1 MTYKLTVVDNTT
13 TLSVTETPVLITEQ
27 VAGIQGPAG
36 STGTAATVAV
46 GSTSTGAA
54 GTNASVTNSGTSSAA
69 TFNFT
74 IPRGNTGEKGADGTD
89 GAAAT
94 IAVNSTSTGAAGT
107 NATVTNVGTSSAAS
121 LNFVIPRGADG
132 NNGTNGQG
140 YTAKGTYSSGTTYA
154 AYDVVYYSLTGNS
167 YRAKSATTGNAPTNT
182 TYWERMTD
190 AWSIPSSYSGSEFY
204 GVGSTVTY
212 LGSSYYCFNAPPSSG
227 YTPTDTTYWLR
238 IAAKGDTGSIGPTG
252 PQGTQYAQVL
262 TSSTTGNGT
271 TLTPI
276 FPSGSQAIALT
287 AGLTYF
293 FEGFVSISK
302 VGSGSS
308 ANFSVGF
315 TFSQTQQN
323 LNYQISM
330 TSASS
335 TAATFQASNNLTATS
350 VNVGTAGTTAGTGLI
365 RYSGFFQAN
374 GTTGGTLTPTF
385 AQSSA
390 PTSGN
395 PSANIGS
402 YFRLIPMASSY
413 GVIAGTWS

>member
-27 VAGIQGPAG
+27 VTGIQGPAG
-36 STGTAATVAV
+36 STGTAATITVKR
-46 GSTSTGAA
+46 TDTGAA
-54 GTNASVTNSGTSSAA
+54 GSSAA
-69 TFNFT
+69 VVNDGSSSAAQLVFT
-74 IPRGNTGEKGADGTD
+74 IPRGNTGEKGDKGDIGT
-89 GAAAT
+89 A
-94 IAVNSTSTGAAGT
+94 
-107 NATVTNVGTSSAAS
+107 
-121 LNFVIPRGADG
+121 
-132 NNGTNGQG
+132 GQG
-140 YTAKGTYSSGTTYA
+140 FTARGIYSSGTTYA
-154 AYDVVYYSLTGNS
+154 AYDVVYYSSTGNS

-190 AWSIPSSYSGSEFY
+190 AWGTPTAYSGSEFY

-227 YTPTDTTYWLR
+227 YAPTDTTYWLR
-238 IAAKGDTGSIGPTG
+238 IAAKGDTGNTGPAG

-287 AGLTYF
+287 AGLTYY

-302 VGSGSS
+302 VASGSS
-308 ANFSVGF
+308 ANFSIGF

-323 LNYQISM
+323 LNYQITM

-365 RYSGFFQAN
+365 RYAGFFQAN
-374 GTTGGTLTPTF
+374 ATTGGTLTPTF